1 MVYQTYRIHPIT
13 INVALP
19 RLRQQP
25 GPNHSSLWRNRW
37 DASCPIQCWPAGFGY
52 NPVVRSGI
60 EHHFSLLFIWSS
72 HLEQNMTSISL
83 ISNTNEK
90 PNIRASTCCSY
101 IAIDFTIPG
110 NKNNVSIFIN
120 IHNLLLLME
129 LFIQGLAMTTLR
141 LFLSRTLLFSMSS
154 PKPFSKG
161 SATM

>member
-13 INVALP
+13 VNVALP

-101 IAIDFTIPG
+101 IEIDLTFPG
-110 NKNNVSIFIN
+110 NKNIQKQGQYFHKYSYPASVDGA
-120 IHNLLLLME
+120 IHPRV
-129 LFIQGLAMTTLR
+129 GHDHDR
-141 LFLSRTLLFSMSS
+141 YFS
-154 PKPFSKG
+154 
-161 SATM
+161 